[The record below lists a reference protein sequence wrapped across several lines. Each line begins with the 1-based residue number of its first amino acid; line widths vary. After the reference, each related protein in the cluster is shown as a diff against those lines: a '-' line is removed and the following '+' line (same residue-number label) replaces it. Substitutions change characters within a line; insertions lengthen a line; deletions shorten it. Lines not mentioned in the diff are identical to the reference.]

1 MKEWLL
7 ENKKDRGAEESQAT
21 NYRFRQIQID
31 NMLKAGQ
38 LNLPYSCFIQNGE
51 KASRSFLLILKE
63 KYLVKKDKSARVSYI
78 CASNFLMNYLRLNI
92 AFIKENKIIKTTSFE
107 I

>member
-1 MKEWLL
+1 
-7 ENKKDRGAEESQAT
+7 
-21 NYRFRQIQID
+21 
-31 NMLKAGQ
+31 MLKAGQ

-63 KYLVKKDKSARVSYI
+63 KYLVKKTKVHVFPIFVRPI
-78 CASNFLMNYLRLNI
+78 FLMNYLRLNI

>member
-1 MKEWLL
+1 
-7 ENKKDRGAEESQAT
+7 
-21 NYRFRQIQID
+21 
-31 NMLKAGQ
+31 MLKAGQ

-78 CASNFLMNYLRLNI
+78 CASNFFNELFMIEYSI
-92 AFIKENKIIKTTSFE
+92 Y
-107 I
+107 

>member
-1 MKEWLL
+1 
-7 ENKKDRGAEESQAT
+7 
-21 NYRFRQIQID
+21 
-31 NMLKAGQ
+31 MLKAGQ
-38 LNLPYSCFIQNGE
+38 LNLLIVGQLNLPYFCFIKNGE

-63 KYLVKKDKSARVSYI
+63 KYLVKKTKVRVFPI
-78 CASNFLMNYLRLNI
+78 FVRPNFLMNYLRLNI